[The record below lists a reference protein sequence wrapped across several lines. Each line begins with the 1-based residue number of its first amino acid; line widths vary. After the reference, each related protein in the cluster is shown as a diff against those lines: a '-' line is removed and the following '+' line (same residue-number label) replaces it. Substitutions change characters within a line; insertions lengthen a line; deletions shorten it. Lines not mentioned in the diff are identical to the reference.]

1 MRFDLDSMVSELT
14 KKHQQEVEAHTIR
27 KLREIGRELTT
38 KDENTYFDQEK
49 KRIGELLMN
58 LGRESIYSPENF
70 TIMDELKE
78 RGVKIRVEHKETKIE
93 TVADTSNIRFSCEL
107 PTVIVEITEELGR
120 K

>member
-1 MRFDLDSMVSELT
+1 MRFDLNSMVSELT
-14 KKHQQEVEAHTIR
+14 KKHQQEVELHTVR
-27 KLREIGRELTT
+27 KLREIGREILTKT
-38 KDENTYFDQEK
+38 NNANYDGDKV
-49 KRIGELLMN
+49 RIGELLMA

-93 TVADTSNIRFSCEL
+93 TVADNSNIRFSCEL